1 MYSPLLVKNT
11 VSRELSRLRPQS
23 SPYRVHVFASLGEER
38 CQLSAVSTSTSQPRI
53 PCSVYTHV
61 REWVL
66 TYTHTLRWLR
76 WLLVAHSIA
85 RPISGVHTHYIRCD
99 TIDKLVI
106 ISTMFQPM
114 MLCVQILHISSQTM
128 WSWFRSRELEDHAM
142 AKFRGIQA
150 RRVAAYHERLRKS
163 LEQRQVQRNAFLGRM
178 AGRINDGPQSTAWLK
193 RRLRQLEAEAART
206 GEDVAREMF
215 SPTALLLMGFGVER
229 DSHPCTHTHTHT
241 HTLTHTHNTLTH
253 TLTST
258 QASEDPPAGGTSG
271 STEAPTPTNTHKLAH
286 TLTHTQTHAHHTHSH
301 TLTHTQTH
309 THSHAPT
316 HTHTHEQ
323 HTHTHSPHHHPGF
336 QEPANRSV
344 RSGKGGKGGEGGDGG
359 EGGEGV

>member
-1 MYSPLLVKNT
+1 
-11 VSRELSRLRPQS
+11 
-23 SPYRVHVFASLGEER
+23 
-38 CQLSAVSTSTSQPRI
+38 
-53 PCSVYTHV
+53 
-61 REWVL
+61 
-66 TYTHTLRWLR
+66 
-76 WLLVAHSIA
+76 LLVAHSIA

-128 WSWFRSRELEDHAM
+128 WSWFRSRELEDHA
-142 AKFRGIQA
+142 AKLRDIQA
-150 RRVAAYHERLRKS
+150 RRVARIQEKRVARLHERVRKS
-163 LEQRQVQRNAFLGRM
+163 LEMRQVQRNAFLGRM
-178 AGRINDGPQSTAWLK
+178 AGRQKWKSAVNCMAYKKW
-193 RRLRQLEAEAART
+193 RQLEAEAART
-206 GEDVAREMF
+206 AEDLAREMF
-215 SPTALLLMGFGVER
+215 IPTTLLLMGYGVER
-229 DSHPCTHTHTHT
+229 DSHPCTHTHTHTHT

-271 STEAPTPTNTHKLAH
+271 SSEAPTPTNTHKLAH

-309 THSHAPT
+309 THPHAPT

-359 EGGEGV
+359 DGGDGGEGGEGTV